1 MEKRVLFLAPGMD
14 GPAGGRYNT
23 AWPAELER
31 QINQNRWRVVTP
43 ALLLLAAVAESE
55 GWTAQVVD
63 EEFRAV
69 NWEEHYDL
77 VCMYTVTPN
86 VRRAYRYAGR
96 FRQVGTWVAF
106 GGVHAAMR
114 PEESERFADTLL
126 LGEGEDIFRS
136 FLRHLEQGVPQPR
149 YVQRK
154 LVDLTRSPTPL
165 YRLLQGEE
173 QRLIPMQTSRGC
185 PRGCRFC
192 NVRSLYGDGFRQKT
206 ADQMERELSAI
217 DALPRRG
224 RIYITNDNLM
234 GSPEHFKI
242 LCSVLRPSGRTWYA
256 NADISFGEEEPLIRS
271 AYRSGLRQVLI
282 GLEGVSESGLMGVD
296 PANFKLRHLSHYR
309 EYIER
314 IQSNGIG
321 VTGSFIVG
329 GWNDT
334 PETFERLAEFIET
347 VHLYAASVT
356 VSTPYPG
363 TELYRRMDC
372 QGKILSYDWNDYTI
386 FQPVVPG
393 ECMSVEE
400 INCRY
405 RQLLERVYS
414 PAVQREKMRYF
425 HQITR
430 RIRN

>member
-234 GSPEHFKI
+234 VPQSI
-242 LCSVLRPSGRTWYA
+242 LRYCAVCC
-256 NADISFGEEEPLIRS
+256 
-271 AYRSGLRQVLI
+271 
-282 GLEGVSESGLMGVD
+282 D
-296 PANFKLRHLSHYR
+296 PA
-309 EYIER
+309 
-314 IQSNGIG
+314 
-321 VTGSFIVG
+321 
-329 GWNDT
+329 
-334 PETFERLAEFIET
+334 A
-347 VHLYAASVT
+347 
-356 VSTPYPG
+356 
-363 TELYRRMDC
+363 
-372 QGKILSYDWNDYTI
+372 
-386 FQPVVPG
+386 VPG
-393 ECMSVEE
+393 MPTPTFPLARKSRSFARLIAAACVR
-400 INCRY
+400 C
-405 RQLLERVYS
+405 
-414 PAVQREKMRYF
+414 
-425 HQITR
+425 
-430 RIRN
+430 